1 MELTDVFTDIF
12 NISLSQAVVPTCFK
26 ATTIIPV
33 PKKSSPSC
41 FNDYRPVALTPIPMK
56 CFERLVMQHIKSVLP
71 PPWTP
76 SSLHIGPTARPM
88 MPSPLPST
96 SPHTS
101 GQKRLICQ
109 IAVHRLQFSIQH
121 NHPSAAHSQ
130 IGPAGAQHLSV
141 QLVVGLSDRKTSGS
155 TGRH

>member
-1 MELTDVFTDIF
+1 MA
-12 NISLSQAVVPTCFK
+12 SH
-26 ATTIIPV
+26 ATHQV
-33 PKKSSPSC
+33 C
-41 FNDYRPVALTPIPMK
+41 
-56 CFERLVMQHIKSVLP
+56 

-88 MPSPLPST
+88 MPSPS
-96 SPHTS
+96 
-101 GQKRLICQ
+101 
-109 IAVHRLQFSIQH
+109 HRIQH